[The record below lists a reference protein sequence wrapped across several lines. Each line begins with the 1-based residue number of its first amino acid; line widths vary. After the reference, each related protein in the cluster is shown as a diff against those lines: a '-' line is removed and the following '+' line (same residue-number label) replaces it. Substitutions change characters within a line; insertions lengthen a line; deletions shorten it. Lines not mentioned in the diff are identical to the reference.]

1 MGRLTGLS
9 LCCALEPV
17 PFNHCQTPGA
27 GHHVPDLQT
36 DPTLKNARC
45 EKALRITP
53 VQNMR

>member
-1 MGRLTGLS
+1 MGRLSGLS

-17 PFNHCQTPGA
+17 PFHHRRTPGA

-45 EKALRITP
+45 DKALQMAP
-53 VQNMR
+53 VQNIR